1 MFDHLYLNLQGIVN
15 SRRILIF
22 LAISLFVLVIF
33 EIWVLNRL
41 STFGE
46 QIVKIEI
53 SSGELKKENQ
63 LLENQVA
70 EMTSLLVIEA
80 KARMLGLSKSKRYEY
95 IKPQELEK

>member
-1 MFDHLYLNLQGIVN
+1 MFDHLYFNLQGIIN